1 MEFKKQPLHLGN
13 IMKKEQKVIASA
25 FATKHHYKDIIA
37 RSLQP
42 WNWMKSTSMD
52 VNML

>member
-1 MEFKKQPLHLGN
+1 MR
-13 IMKKEQKVIASA
+13 KEQKVVANA
-25 FATKHHYKDIIA
+25 FATKHYYKDIIT
-37 RSLQP
+37 RPLQP